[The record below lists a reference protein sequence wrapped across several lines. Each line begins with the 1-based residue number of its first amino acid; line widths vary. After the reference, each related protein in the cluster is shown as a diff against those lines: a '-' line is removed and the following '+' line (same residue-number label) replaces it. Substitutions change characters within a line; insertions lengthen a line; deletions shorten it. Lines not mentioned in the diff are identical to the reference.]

1 MFLFLKRKE
10 KKYVYVY
17 MYFVFKHPRSRNLYF
32 SFQVRQKMLYAAT
45 RATLKKE
52 FGGGHVKEEI
62 FGTVKVGHISSASF

>member
-1 MFLFLKRKE
+1 M
-10 KKYVYVY
+10 YVY
-17 MYFVFKHPRSRNLYF
+17 MYFVFKHPDPETYIF